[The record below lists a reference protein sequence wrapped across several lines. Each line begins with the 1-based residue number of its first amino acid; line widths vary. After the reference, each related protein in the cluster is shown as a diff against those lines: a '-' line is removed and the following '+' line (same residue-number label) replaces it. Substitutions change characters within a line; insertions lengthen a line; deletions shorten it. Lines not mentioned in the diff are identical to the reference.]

1 MVSLLLQAP
10 YQPPLCVWGVAAILE
25 RLGQDTVFVRGPNR
39 GVLAQETGPGAFL
52 TARSHNS
59 LALPAWLQN
68 LEEKFAKH

>member
-1 MVSLLLQAP
+1 MLARVFAGASSDFGSQ
-10 YQPPLCVWGVAAILE
+10 QVE
-25 RLGQDTVFVRGPNR
+25 QDTVFVRGPNLA
-39 GVLAQETGPGAFL
+39 VLAQETGPGAFL